1 MNYYRIGYYYKNNCG
16 IYEHLPIKGEVT
28 TDKNVAE
35 KWFDLAVRQY
45 KQRDHCYKVSEVRE
59 REDEP
64 YIDTQWE
71 ESDSCWDYYGE
82 LDKLEGW
89 IFEEYGLNKEEFE
102 EVA

>member
-35 KWFDLAVRQY
+35 KLF
-45 KQRDHCYKVSEVRE
+45 
-59 REDEP
+59 
-64 YIDTQWE
+64 E
-71 ESDSCWDYYGE
+71 ES
-82 LDKLEGW
+82 
-89 IFEEYGLNKEEFE
+89 GLNKEEFE